1 VTTLLPGYILEGL
14 PGDLVVDAV
23 AWDSGD
29 PDPGC
34 LAEVE
39 VFVPPYTAT
48 IDDLELMARMP
59 NLRVVQTLTAGVD
72 SVLTALPDGV
82 TLCNA
87 AGVHDASTAELAVGL
102 TLASLRHLDDF
113 ARSMPDGRWLYDRH
127 EALADKRVLI
137 VGFGSIGRA
146 IARRLEGFECQV
158 SAVARTARTVE
169 GIDVRSTDELPV
181 LLPDADVVILIVP
194 LTPDTRGMVDA
205 AFLGRLHDGALLV
218 NVSRGPV
225 VDTDALLAECA
236 SGRLRAAL
244 DVTDPEPL
252 PADHRLWRTPGVL
265 ISPHVG
271 GNTSA
276 FLPRARRLVA
286 AQLRRSADGQ
296 PWANVVLPG
305 SRQPAG
311 PDGGT

>member
-1 VTTLLPGYILEGL
+1 MTTLLPSYILEGL
-14 PGDLVVDAV
+14 PDELALAAV

-29 PDPGC
+29 PDPEC
-34 LAEVE
+34 LPDVE
-39 VFVPPYTAT
+39 VLVPPYTAST
-48 IDDLELMARMP
+48 ADLAMMARMP
-59 NLRVVQTLTAGVD
+59 ALRVVQTLTAGVD
-72 SVLTALPDGV
+72 NVLASLPEGV

-102 TLASLRHLDDF
+102 TIASLRHLDDF
-113 ARSMPDGRWLYDRH
+113 ARAMPDGRWMYDRH
-127 EALADKRVLI
+127 ESLADKRVLI

-146 IARRLEGFECQV
+146 IARRLDGFECQV
-158 SAVARTARTVE
+158 GAVARTARTVD
-169 GIDVRSTDELPV
+169 GIDVRSIDDLPA
-181 LLPDADVVILIVP
+181 LLPSADVVILIVP
-194 LTPDTRGMVDA
+194 LSPDTRGMVDA
-205 AFLGRLHDGALLV
+205 AFLARMRDGALLV

-252 PADHRLWRTPGVL
+252 PPEHPLWHTPGVL

-286 AQLRRSADGQ
+286 EQLRRWESGE
-296 PWANVVLPG
+296 PLANVVVSG
-305 SRQPAG
+305 YS
-311 PDGGT
+311 